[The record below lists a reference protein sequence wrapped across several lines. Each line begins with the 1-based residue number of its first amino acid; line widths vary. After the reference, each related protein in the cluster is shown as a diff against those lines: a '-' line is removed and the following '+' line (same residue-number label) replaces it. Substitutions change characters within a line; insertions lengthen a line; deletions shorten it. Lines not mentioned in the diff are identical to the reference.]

1 MWGNYTTRWFV
12 ALDASRNKPGN
23 DGAEASGFDAD
34 GINRKTILF
43 FTGFPSKLEN
53 DGAGRRRPPLRRTP
67 SFLYVL
73 FNGWISPERRHSRHP
88 SHRSHRL

>member
-1 MWGNYTTRWFV
+1 MTRVTGIQRNKANHLWGMYTTRWFV
-12 ALDASRNKPGN
+12 ALDVSRNKPGN

-53 DGAGRRRPPLRRTP
+53 DGADDGVADGIDDCIYIYLR
-67 SFLYVL
+67 
-73 FNGWISPERRHSRHP
+73 SR
-88 SHRSHRL
+88 